1 LSTFGRTLVLISSL
15 KYGSALVVLKKE
27 NLFSQAFKQY
37 EYVRYM
43 KTPLFEQILTSWN
56 REASLQKQSFFNFW
70 KFQKKKNL
78 TSFMNKQS
86 EINWPQYPMRTW
98 KIAETAMAPWNIL
111 FFIFLYL
118 NFLQPEKIKN
128 EQATSLFLTKQID

>member
-1 LSTFGRTLVLISSL
+1 MSTFGRTLVLISSL

-70 KFQKKKNL
+70 KFQKKNL

-98 KIAETAMAPWNIL
+98 KIAETAMAPWNI
-111 FFIFLYL
+111 FF
-118 NFLQPEKIKN
+118 NFLIFKLPPTGKKIKN
-128 EQATSLFLTKQID
+128 EQDTVLHYS